1 MHFVINVFVAGVCFI
16 SLILFKEIFNKIM
29 KVLLSVVG
37 CGTLSYA
44 LSILI
49 KKCGE
54 WFGCWSGDAKYIFS
68 NFLWILPI
76 VLVIYIIICFI
87 IAKKNKA

>member
-37 CGTLSYA
+37 VELYHMHFLFLLKNAVNGLGVGLEMLNILKAISYG
-44 LSILI
+44 SYQS
-49 KKCGE
+49 
-54 WFGCWSGDAKYIFS
+54 F
-68 NFLWILPI
+68 
-76 VLVIYIIICFI
+76 
-87 IAKKNKA
+87 

>member
-16 SLILFKEIFNKIM
+16 SLILFKEIFNKVM

-44 LSILI
+44 LSILV
-49 KKCGE
+49 KNVVNGLVVGLE
-54 WFGCWSGDAKYIFS
+54 ML
-68 NFLWILPI
+68 NIL
-76 VLVIYIIICFI
+76 
-87 IAKKNKA
+87 KAISYGSYQSF